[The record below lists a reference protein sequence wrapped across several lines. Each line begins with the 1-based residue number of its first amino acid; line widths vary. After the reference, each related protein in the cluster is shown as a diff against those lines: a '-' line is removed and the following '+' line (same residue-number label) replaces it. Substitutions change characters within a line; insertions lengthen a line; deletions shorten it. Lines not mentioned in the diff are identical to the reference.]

1 MMINNMDKG
10 QRHGKMEIDLKVIMR
25 MGRKEEWENSNGRV
39 ETFTLENS
47 RIIKCME
54 KDCLQINLE
63 QKGKVNGMK
72 EKGLNGKQ

>member
-1 MMINNMDKG
+1 
-10 QRHGKMEIDLKVIMR
+10 MEIDLKVIMR

-63 QKGKVNGMK
+63 
-72 EKGLNGKQ
+72 